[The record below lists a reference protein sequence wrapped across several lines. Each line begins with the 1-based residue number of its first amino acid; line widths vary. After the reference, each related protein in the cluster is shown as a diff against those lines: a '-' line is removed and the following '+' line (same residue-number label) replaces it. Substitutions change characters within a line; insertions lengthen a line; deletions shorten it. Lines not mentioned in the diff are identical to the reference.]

1 MDIWLV
7 AAGFLMIGLIPC
19 GIVIASAPLMD
30 RLVALEM
37 AGVISVLIIM
47 LLAQS
52 YRQPSFHDLALTLSL
67 LSLPAGLVFV
77 FFFERW
83 V

>member
-1 MDIWLV
+1 MDIWLI
-7 AAGFLMIGLIPC
+7 AAGFLIFGLILC
-19 GIVIASAPLMD
+19 GIVIASAPIMD

-37 AGVISVLIIM
+37 ASVISILILM
-47 LLAQS
+47 MLAQS
-52 YRQPSFHDLALTLSL
+52 YKQPSFYDLAITLSL

-83 V
+83 L

>member
-1 MDIWLV
+1 MDIWLI
-7 AAGFLMIGLIPC
+7 AAGFLIIGLILC

-37 AGVISVLIIM
+37 ASVVSILILM

-52 YRQPSFHDLALTLSL
+52 YKQPSFHDLAITLSL
-67 LSLPAGLVFV
+67 LSLPSGLVFV

-83 V
+83 L